1 MKRIGSHSARAAA
14 ALGVLG
20 LVVTVVACEEDGKT
34 VPERCV
40 ELPLFDIQSAGAPAD
55 DNAHLEGNDPEKPC
69 VTKVGHAVSSFG
81 DGTAGEAPSSG
92 GSGGS
97 GGSAG
102 SGGNAGTSGSGGSP
116 DAGAGG
122 A

>member
-1 MKRIGSHSARAAA
+1 MKRVGTHSARAAA
-14 ALGVLG
+14 ALGLLG

-34 VPERCV
+34 VPERCR

-55 DNAHLEGNDPEKPC
+55 DNESLVGSDPEKPC
-69 VTKVGHAVSSFG
+69 VTKVGHAVSSFS
-81 DGTAGEAPSSG
+81 DGTAGEAPSTG
-92 GSGGS
+92 GSVSNGGTS
-97 GGSAG
+97 GT
-102 SGGNAGTSGSGGSP
+102 AGTTGSGGSP